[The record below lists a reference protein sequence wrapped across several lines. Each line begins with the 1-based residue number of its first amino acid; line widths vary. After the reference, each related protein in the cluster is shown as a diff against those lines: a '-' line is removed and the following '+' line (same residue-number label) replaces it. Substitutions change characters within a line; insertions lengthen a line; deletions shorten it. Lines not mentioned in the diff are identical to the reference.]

1 MEATR
6 AEKARLGA
14 FLVILAAALVVLVL
28 FLVGSRLMVRT
39 DSYFTRMEES
49 VTGLGP
55 GSTVRQNGVDVG
67 QVTSITADSADIR
80 RTVVRFSVRRGTPM
94 KRDMTAVL
102 GSYGITGLKYLE
114 LTGGSYGAPDIPV
127 DGEVRSSLSMLG
139 RLASRADSI
148 AWKVDRLLGNVIAI
162 TEMDNREHLNRMMAA
177 SAALAEALDSLVRD
191 VQGVH
196 PGRRVSALLDD
207 ADAAVK
213 TARLKVEK
221 ADLEGTLR
229 EYRKA
234 AQDIQKVAGTL
245 DLTVRRTQEDL
256 AVSMSNLRESL
267 KNMQSFTRQIRE
279 NPSVLLRREDK
290 QERRQ

>member
-14 FLVILAAALVVLVL
+14 FLLILAVALVVLVL

-67 QVTSITADSADIR
+67 QVTAIAADSADIR
-80 RTVVRFSVRRGTPM
+80 RTVVRFRVRKGTPM

-114 LTGGSYGAPDIPV
+114 LTGGSYGAEDVPV
-127 DGEVRSSLSMLG
+127 DGEVRSDLSMLG

-177 SAALAEALDSLVRD
+177 SAGLAEALDSLVRD
-191 VQGVH
+191 VQGVQ
-196 PGRRVSALLDD
+196 PGRRISGLLDQ
-207 ADAAVK
+207 ADATVK
-213 TARLKVEK
+213 IARGKVERS
-221 ADLEGTLR
+221 DLEGTLR
-229 EYRKA
+229 EYRKT
-234 AQDIQKVAGTL
+234 AQEIQKVAATL